1 MMPYGA
7 SRPAGLLDIDTG
19 VGLSAV
25 ALILE
30 NSRTSTSI
38 YILKISI
45 SPSYKESTVDALA
58 SIAEEGRGWL
68 R

>member
-1 MMPYGA
+1 MPYGA
-7 SRPAGLLDIDTG
+7 ARPAGLLDIDVG
-19 VGLSAV
+19 VGLSAA

-45 SPSYKESTVDALA
+45 SPSYKESTVNALA
-58 SIAEEGRGWL
+58 SKADEGRGRL